1 MRSKN
6 CLVTG
11 ASSGIGRE
19 TSIEL
24 SHYAKH
30 IYIVGRNVSKLEEV
44 NDLIVS
50 NGCECTIVPLDLCEE
65 NSIEN
70 LSREISKKNSS
81 IDYLILCA
89 GSISQLSPISSID
102 NEKFKAIIDL
112 NYIANFRILKNFH
125 LLLKNSKDAQLVVLS
140 INPDYIES
148 LYWGIYKPVMLAL
161 NELIM
166 TYAKENKKTGI
177 KAKILC
183 PRGVNTPFRENI
195 MPGENKENLV
205 EPIMVAKKLVEL
217 LSNNE
222 TAQIFNI

>member
-1 MRSKN
+1 M
-6 CLVTG
+6 
-11 ASSGIGRE
+11 
-19 TSIEL
+19 
-24 SHYAKH
+24 
-30 IYIVGRNVSKLEEV
+30 
-44 NDLIVS
+44 
-50 NGCECTIVPLDLCEE
+50 
-65 NSIEN
+65 
-70 LSREISKKNSS
+70 
-81 IDYLILCA
+81 
-89 GSISQLSPISSID
+89 
-102 NEKFKAIIDL
+102 

-148 LYWGIYKPVMLAL
+148 IYWGIYKPVMLAL

-195 MPGENKENLV
+195 MPGANKENLI
-205 EPIMVAKKLVEL
+205 EPTIIAKKLVEL

-222 TAQIFNI
+222 TARIINI